1 MIPGDNI
8 NVLLAKCIADDTH
21 EECCHV
27 DNKCS
32 EDEGDCDEDSD
43 CESGLKCG
51 SNNCPYG
58 FPEEYGCCYDP
69 RPHQCTA
76 NDTHQECCRGD
87 NKCGVNEGDCDTD
100 SDCESG
106 LKCVPSCPKEFP
118 EDYDCCN
125 LPQTCTANDT
135 NIDCCWRNGNKCGEN
150 EGDCDDHSDCENGLK
165 CGEEN
170 CPEGFPEYFDCCFK
184 PSKAGK

>member
-87 NKCGVNEGDCDTD
+87 NKCGVNEGDCDNDEECQDLTCD
-100 SDCESG
+100 VDNECDASLGFNSDVQCCKDLSNVCTGTLSWAGDGYCDDANNNEACTWDG
-106 LKCVPSCPKEFP
+106 G
-118 EDYDCCN
+118 DCCGGIISF
-125 LPQTCTANDT
+125 CTV
-135 NIDCCWRNGNKCGEN
+135 CGCL
-150 EGDCDDHSDCENGLK
+150 D
-165 CGEEN
+165 
-170 CPEGFPEYFDCCFK
+170 
-184 PSKAGK
+184 PSYGA